1 MKNLFYSA
9 AGGKII
15 IEVLVKQGRH
25 EGGFKMITGITLK
38 KGRLSHAL
46 WKSLHNYY
54 YRACIDSD
62 YATMKWLIWKDNPK
76 MVTYTAKQD
85 GEHVGW
91 IVYNPEK
98 STIEDIVAK
107 MEWRGKDAE
116 REMADA
122 LVAKE
127 NLVSAEIH
135 KDDREKYQWM
145 IEYGFRPTRS
155 FAVERFPV
163 VRMDLSTSVLL
174 QKLHG
179 MKPHEPYRKKER
191 VGIEKIPETQTYAE
205 IKEGVK
211 HLIDTLGGLK
221 KFVKTG
227 QTVVIKPNIVSDHG
241 LKDGAYKGGIVTD
254 IRVIMALVELLLPV
268 AGKIIIGEGSS
279 INRSE
284 TAKMFQHYG
293 YSSLVDLDPSKV
305 SLVDL
310 NTDKQ
315 VEKHVPGGKRMLS
328 RKIPLTIEEADVI
341 ISVPVLKIH
350 FAAVASLSIKN
361 LQGAVPPLEKYMTH
375 FFGLW
380 QNLVNIHHLIKPK
393 LTIIDGLTG
402 QEDFG
407 PISGIPKKMDLLIG
421 GTNPVAVDAVA
432 MRVMGLDP
440 ASSPPVFLAYIQ
452 GMGPIENEK
461 ITIIG
466 PSIDEVASPFKQ
478 PEINVKS
485 GRDFAIHV
493 GSACSG
499 CAGYLHF
506 VLNKLRRPDPK
517 DESRILIDRPFDR
530 KVNLFLGPV
539 NQHAINPDETN
550 IFMGI
555 CQQHNAGMGTHLPG
569 CPPHAEAIVN
579 GIFSLFPDVE
589 RPQYADKSEEARLGE
604 MLEEILAMT

>member
-1 MKNLFYSA
+1 
-9 AGGKII
+9 
-15 IEVLVKQGRH
+15 
-25 EGGFKMITGITLK
+25 MIPGITLK
-38 KGRLSHAL
+38 KGRLSHEL
-46 WKSLHNYY
+46 WKNLHNYY
-54 YRACIDSD
+54 NGAGIDSN
-62 YATMKWLIWKDNPK
+62 YATMKWRQWKDNAGI
-76 MVTYTAKQD
+76 VIFIAKKD
-85 GEHVGW
+85 NAVVGW
-91 IVYNPEK
+91 IIYNPRK
-98 STIEDIVAK
+98 STVEEILIK
-107 MEWRGKDAE
+107 KEWRGKDIE
-116 REMADA
+116 GEVADA
-122 LVAKE
+122 LVIRE
-127 NLVSAEIH
+127 NLIAAEIFEAD
-135 KDDREKYQWM
+135 KEKYQWM

-155 FAVERFPV
+155 FMAEGFLV

-179 MKPHEPYRKKER
+179 IKPAKTYRKTER
-191 VGIEKIPETQTYAE
+191 VAIEKIPEAQAYAE

-221 KFVKTG
+221 KFVKPG

-241 LKDGAYKGGIVTD
+241 LKDGVYKGGIVTD
-254 IRVIMALVELLLPV
+254 IRVVRALVELLLPV

-293 YSSLVDLDPSKV
+293 YDRLVDLDPAKV

-315 VEKHVPGGKRMLS
+315 VEKPVPGGKRMLS

-393 LTIIDGLTG
+393 LIIIDGLIG

-407 PISGIPKKMDLLIG
+407 PVSGTPKKMDLLIG

-440 ASSPPVFLAYIQ
+440 VTSPPVFLAYMQ

-461 ITIIG
+461 INIIG

-485 GRDFAIHV
+485 GRDFIIHV

-499 CAGYLHF
+499 CTGYLHF
-506 VLNKLRRPDPK
+506 VLNKLRKFDPK
-517 DESRILIDRPFDR
+517 DESRMLIDRPFDR
-530 KVNLFLGPV
+530 KVNIFLGPV
-539 NQHAINPDETN
+539 NQHTINPDETN

-555 CQQHNAGMGTHLPG
+555 CQQHNAEIGTHLPG

-579 GIFSLFPDVE
+579 GIFGLFPDIE
-589 RPQYADKSEEARLGE
+589 RPQYADKSEEAKLGE
-604 MLEEILAMT
+604 MLQEILAMT

>member
-1 MKNLFYSA
+1 MM
-9 AGGKII
+9 
-15 IEVLVKQGRH
+15 Q
-25 EGGFKMITGITLK
+25 GITLK
-38 KGRLSHAL
+38 KGRLSREL
-46 WKSLHNYY
+46 WKDLNGYY
-54 YRACIDSD
+54 NSAGIDSD
-62 YATMKWLIWKDNPK
+62 YLAMKWLRWKDNSEV
-76 MVTYTAKQD
+76 VTYTAKKD
-85 GEHVGW
+85 GNHVGW
-91 IVYNPEK
+91 IVYNPAK
-98 STIEDIVAK
+98 STIEEILVK
-107 MEWRGKDAE
+107 KEWREKDVE
-116 REMADA
+116 QEMADA

-127 NLVSAEIH
+127 NLITAEILGAD
-135 KDDREKYQWM
+135 KGKYQWM

-155 FAVERFPV
+155 FMMEGFPS

-179 MKPHEPYRKKER
+179 IKPAKAYRKTEKVVIER
-191 VGIEKIPETQTYAE
+191 VPETQTYGE
-205 IKEGVK
+205 IKEGVE
-211 HLIDTLGGLK
+211 HLINTLGGLK
-221 KFVKTG
+221 KFVKAG
-227 QTVVIKPNIVSDHG
+227 QMVVIKPNIVSDHG
-241 LKDGAYKGGIVTD
+241 LKDGVYKGGIVTD
-254 IRVIMALVELLLPV
+254 IRVIRALVELLLPV

-293 YSSLVDLDPSKV
+293 YDRLVDLDPSKV

-350 FAAVASLSIKN
+350 FAAVASLSIKH

-407 PISGIPKKMDLLIG
+407 PISGTPKKMDLLIG

-440 ASSPPVFLAYIQ
+440 LTSPPVFLAYMQ
-452 GMGPIENEK
+452 GLGPIESEK
-461 ITIIG
+461 ITVIG
-466 PSIDEVASPFKQ
+466 PPIDEVASPFKQ
-478 PEINVKS
+478 PEINVNG

-499 CAGYLHF
+499 CTGYLHF
-506 VLNKLRRPDPK
+506 VLNKLRRPDPQ
-517 DESRILIDRPFDR
+517 DESRMLIDRPFDR

-539 NQHAINPDETN
+539 NQHTINPEETN

-555 CQQHNAGMGTHLPG
+555 CQQHNAEMGTHLPG

-579 GIFSLFPDVE
+579 GIFCLFPDVE

-604 MLEEILAMT
+604 MLEEILAMR

>member
-1 MKNLFYSA
+1 
-9 AGGKII
+9 
-15 IEVLVKQGRH
+15 
-25 EGGFKMITGITLK
+25 MIPAITLK
-38 KGRLSHAL
+38 KGRLSHVL
-46 WKSLHNYY
+46 RKNLHNYY
-54 YRACIDSD
+54 NGAGIDSN
-62 YATMKWLIWKDNPK
+62 YATMKWHRRKDNSGI
-76 MVTYTAKQD
+76 VIFIAKKD
-85 GEHVGW
+85 NTVVGW
-91 IVYNPEK
+91 IIYNPRK
-98 STIEDIVAK
+98 STVEEILIK
-107 MEWRGKDAE
+107 KEWREKDIE
-116 REMADA
+116 HEMADA

-135 KDDREKYQWM
+135 KDDKEKYQWM

-155 FAVERFPV
+155 FMAEGFPV

-179 MKPHEPYRKKER
+179 MKPAKAYRKMEK
-191 VGIEKIPETQTYAE
+191 VTIEKIPETQAYEE

-254 IRVIMALVELLLPV
+254 IRVIRALVELLLPV

-293 YSSLVDLDPSKV
+293 YDSLVDLDPVKV

-315 VEKHVPGGKRMLS
+315 VEKPVPGGKRMLS

-350 FAAVASLSIKN
+350 FAAVASLSIKH
-361 LQGAVPPLEKYMTH
+361 LQGAIPPLEKYMTH

-393 LTIIDGLTG
+393 LIIIDGLTG

-407 PISGIPKKMDLLIG
+407 PISGTPKKMDLLIG
-421 GTNPVAVDAVA
+421 GTNPVAIDAVA
-432 MRVMGLDP
+432 MRVMGIDP
-440 ASSPPVFLAYIQ
+440 ATSPPVFLAYMQ
-452 GMGPIENEK
+452 GMGPIESDK
-461 ITIIG
+461 INIIG
-466 PSIDEVASPFKQ
+466 PSINEVTSPFKQ

-485 GRDFAIHV
+485 GRDITIHV

-499 CAGYLHF
+499 CTGYLHF
-506 VLNKLRRPDPK
+506 VLNKLRKSDPK
-517 DESRILIDRPFDR
+517 DESRMLIDRPFDR
-530 KVNLFLGPV
+530 KVNIFPGPV
-539 NQHAINPDETN
+539 NQYPINPDETN

-555 CQQHNAGMGTHLPG
+555 CQQHNAEMGTHLPG

-579 GIFSLFPDVE
+579 GIFGLFPDIE
-589 RPQYADKSEEARLGE
+589 RPQYADKSEEAKLGE
-604 MLEEILAMT
+604 MLQEILAMT

>member
-1 MKNLFYSA
+1 
-9 AGGKII
+9 
-15 IEVLVKQGRH
+15 
-25 EGGFKMITGITLK
+25 MIPGITLK

-46 WKSLHNYY
+46 WKNLHSYY
-54 YRACIDSD
+54 NCACIDSD

-76 MVTYTAKQD
+76 MVTYTAKKD
-85 GEHVGW
+85 GNHVGW

-107 MEWRGKDAE
+107 REWREKGVE
-116 REMADA
+116 HEMADA

-135 KDDREKYQWM
+135 KDDKEKYQWM

-155 FAVERFPV
+155 FIAEGFPV
-163 VRMDLSTSVLL
+163 VRMDLSTAVLL
-174 QKLHG
+174 KKLHG
-179 MKPHEPYRKKER
+179 MKPAKTYRKTER
-191 VGIEKIPETQTYAE
+191 VAIEKIPETQAYEE
-205 IKEGVK
+205 IKKGVK
-211 HLIDTLGGLK
+211 HLIDILGGLK
-221 KFVKTG
+221 KFVKPG
-227 QTVVIKPNIVSDHG
+227 RTVVIKPNIVSDHG
-241 LKDGAYKGGIVTD
+241 LKDGVYKGGIVTD
-254 IRVIMALVELLLPV
+254 IRVIRALVELLLPV

-293 YSSLVDLDPSKV
+293 YDGLVDLDPVKV

-315 VEKHVPGGKRMLS
+315 VEKPVPGGKRMLS

-350 FAAVASLSIKN
+350 FAAVASLSIKH

-393 LTIIDGLTG
+393 LIIIDGLIG

-407 PISGIPKKMDLLIG
+407 PVSGTPKKMDLLIG
-421 GTNPVAVDAVA
+421 GTNPVAVNAVA
-432 MRVMGLDP
+432 MRVMGIDP
-440 ASSPPVFLAYIQ
+440 VTSPPVFLAYMQ
-452 GMGPIENEK
+452 GMGPIESEK
-461 ITIIG
+461 INIVG
-466 PSIDEVASPFKQ
+466 PSIKEVASPFKQ

-485 GRDFAIHV
+485 GRDFIIHV

-499 CAGYLHF
+499 CTGYLHF
-506 VLNKLRRPDPK
+506 VLNKLRRFDPK
-517 DESRILIDRPFDR
+517 DESRMLIDRPFDR
-530 KVNLFLGPV
+530 KVNIFLGPV

-555 CQQHNAGMGTHLPG
+555 CQQHNAEMGTHLPG
-569 CPPHAEAIVN
+569 CPPHAETIVN
-579 GIFSLFPDVE
+579 GIFGLFPDIE
-589 RPQYADKSEEARLGE
+589 RPQYANKSEEAKLGE
-604 MLEEILAMT
+604 MLQEILAMT